1 MNAFTGKCDV
11 PLGVES
17 GRISDHQLT
26 AFSNYEND
34 YRFGAHRAR
43 LRLNSWPPGYRA
55 DKTILGDTEQFPWIR
70 IDLGGEQ
77 IVTGIATQGYGNAS
91 VSEWITRYKLMYATK
106 NEILE
111 FVDNDGEEM
120 VSFFCQNIERLSCY
134 KSLDVISDNKTVAS
148 LFYRN
153 F

>member
-1 MNAFTGKCDV
+1 M

-26 AFSNYEND
+26 AFSHYEHD

-55 DKTILGDTEQFPWIR
+55 DKTTLGDTEQFPWIR

-91 VSEWITRYKLMYATK
+91 VPEWITRYKLMYATK

-111 FVDNDGEEM
+111 FVDNDGEVM
-120 VSFFCQNIERLSCY
+120 VSFFCQNIERLSFY
-134 KSLDVISDNKTVAS
+134 KSLDVISENKTVAS

>member
-26 AFSNYEND
+26 AFSHYEND

-43 LRLNSWPPGYRA
+43 LRLYSWPPGYRA
-55 DKTILGDTEQFPWIR
+55 DKTILGDTEQFRWIR
-70 IDLGGEQ
+70 IDLGGEK

-91 VSEWITRYKLMYATK
+91 VSEWITRYKLMYAAK

-111 FVDNDGEEM
+111 FVDNDGEAM

-134 KSLDVISDNKTVAS
+134 KSLDVISENKTVAS